1 MKLLYLRQTVVV
13 PRASCY
19 TMKLLYLGKC
29 CCAKGKLLNHEAAVP
44 RETVEP
50 CRLCVYPREL
60 LYHVADVQYPRQ
72 LLYTVAD
79 ILKGNSFTT

>member
-1 MKLLYLRQTVVV
+1 ME
-13 PRASCY
+13 
-19 TMKLLYLGKC
+19 LLYLGKLLYHESAVPQASG
-29 CCAKGKLLNHEAAVP
+29 CCAAVKLLYHEAAVP
-44 RETVEP
+44 RETVVP